1 MPPPSRTRTFS
12 CAYCAETYTVP
23 FTRRSSPSYYAVA
36 HRQAACR
43 ERRGVGRTTAR
54 VSRMTLHDQ
63 IHAIRIALEEA
74 AAAKTWPE
82 ARRAFAGVAASLER
96 QDGTR

>member
-1 MPPPSRTRTFS
+1 
-12 CAYCAETYTVP
+12 
-23 FTRRSSPSYYAVA
+23 
-36 HRQAACR
+36 
-43 ERRGVGRTTAR
+43 
-54 VSRMTLHDQ
+54 MTLHDQ